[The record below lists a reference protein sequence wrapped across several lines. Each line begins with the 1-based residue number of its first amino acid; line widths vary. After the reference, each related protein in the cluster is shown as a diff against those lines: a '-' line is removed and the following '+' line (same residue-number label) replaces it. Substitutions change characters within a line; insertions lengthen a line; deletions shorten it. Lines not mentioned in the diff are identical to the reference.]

1 MKAARKIIA
10 PLAGAALLVAL
21 VVAASFWAF
30 GQIEEAAGARKHTN
44 AVIHCADAL
53 MSELRDA
60 ETSQRGYS
68 LTGDETFLEPYL
80 AVRDS
85 IVFHLEQL
93 RSLSVIIDAQGHLDA
108 LVPFQ

>member
-1 MKAARKIIA
+1 
-10 PLAGAALLVAL
+10 
-21 VVAASFWAF
+21 
-30 GQIEEAAGARKHTN
+30 
-44 AVIHCADAL
+44 

-93 RSLSVIIDAQGHLDA
+93 RSLSVIIMLKDTWTH
-108 LVPFQ
+108 